1 MGQVNLPKSPVA
13 VLLLLALHVHSSVAN
28 RHITLLLRRHIKVM
42 LVGFVI
48 GILFTGCISFLLA
61 YKMNYGAAN
70 LTNRLLYAP
79 VIEETLKFAGLL
91 LVYMYFQK
99 KNRGTYGFS
108 EFVMLGAGIGFG
120 FGIFETYVFVANG
133 DSLAA
138 MAMRLFLA
146 VPLHACT
153 GAVTG
158 YGVATRNYSKMI
170 AILFCASIPIHSLS
184 NLFAWLN
191 RSALDVPTYVI
202 VFALVFLIL
211 FKKSSFWKGPREQFS
226 VTG

>member
-91 LVYMYFQK
+91 
-99 KNRGTYGFS
+99 GTYGFS
-108 EFVMLGAGIGFG
+108 ESVMLGAGIGFG